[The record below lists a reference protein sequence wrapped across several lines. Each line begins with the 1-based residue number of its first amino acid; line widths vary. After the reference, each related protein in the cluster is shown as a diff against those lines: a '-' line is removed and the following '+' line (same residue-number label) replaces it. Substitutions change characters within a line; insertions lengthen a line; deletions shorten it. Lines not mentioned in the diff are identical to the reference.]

1 MLLFFS
7 LYVIIYASRGIL
19 LIIMK
24 WQVNTMKFKKLAAAV
39 IAAATAIIPLSSD
52 ISAALPSSTV
62 YAAEHAT
69 GAALPEWI
77 PQSFESALD
86 FRSTYGA
93 THVQDGLVCIVFREQ
108 YEKVPEGEPQGV
120 LRYDIRT
127 TKDMMMELFHKTYA
141 DENSRDCY
149 EVVVYYAPQKQGNFE
164 VALVDTWL
172 KSSELDLG
180 YNHAIAHY
188 SFSIGEGNEITE
200 TDIYSWLPD
209 SYAEFYD
216 YAEKNGYVSAKD
228 EFVVFCINDTAGIRY
243 KWEET
248 SDGYSDYFQR
258 YTSSYCSRETA
269 QPLAGGQ
276 TPHVEVYKAVKDG
289 KALIKW
295 SFVPSDDDL
304 KLQSTKNLTAYATAS
319 DNASKVTLSD
329 EIVNNAEFSYNNY
342 SLYDTELKATGEDA
356 YFAFDRSKSAVIKSK
371 SELSEFLDFYLN
383 DDAIKKFVSQYSDKF
398 FENNVLILNTY
409 LDKYRGRVS
418 RFGLESVYSR
428 DNTLYVD
435 YTPIISGTQSRTS
448 YLSILQLTMPKDA
461 YKYNGAEW
469 ECRETFS
476 DNVKRI
482 TFIDEDTNKFV
493 NMDNIDLS
501 KLFGIEMKNLEGQN
515 PYYWE
520 VITAEWLDLNIDE
533 KYLPSGYE
541 LSKEKPREVINNGN
555 NTGDITFRLRK
566 KETVGVK
573 YSINKYS
580 TITKNLFADLY
591 TMINDFKPTAVKSQ
605 SELKEI
611 TSKYFSE
618 EYQEKIF
625 GAYDEAFFKNNV
637 LLFDL
642 CFDSTG
648 GDMFSVDDTVFSDD
662 DITVYY
668 TQPAPDFGICNTD
681 FLFVVKV
688 IVPKS
693 EYSGQNAVFKCTGDA
708 NGDGDFGIAD
718 LVTLQKW
725 LHSGTDTKLD
735 DWRAVDLCKDDV
747 IDIFDLV
754 AMRKK
759 LIATAKLPVPKQYP
773 INVQHKRCYCTP
785 SYDRE
790 GSISFLTSAEEV
802 GTLLNSQ
809 GEPYDDEWFDTHKIM
824 VITFTESSGSIR
836 HEVTELT
843 DQYVT
848 INRLLTQVMTCDMA
862 EWNIYLELDK
872 DAVIRDD
879 FKINWIEVQKLY

>member
-1 MLLFFS
+1 
-7 LYVIIYASRGIL
+7 
-19 LIIMK
+19 MK
-24 WQVNTMKFKKLAAAV
+24 WQVNTMKFKKFAAAV

-52 ISAALPSSTV
+52 ISAALPSSAV

-86 FRSTYGA
+86 FRNTYGA
-93 THVQDGLVCIVFREQ
+93 THVQDGLICIVFREQ

-127 TKDMMMELFHKTYA
+127 TENMMNELFHKTYA

-164 VALVDTWL
+164 AALVDTWI

-188 SFSIGEGNEITE
+188 SFSIGEENEITE

-209 SYAEFYD
+209 SYTEFYD
-216 YAEKNGYVSAKD
+216 YAEKNGSVSVKD

-243 KWEET
+243 QWEET
-248 SDGYSDYFQR
+248 SDDYSTYFQR

-276 TPHVEVYKAVKDG
+276 TPHMEVYKAVKDG

-295 SFVPSDDDL
+295 SFVPYDDEL
-304 KLQSTKNLTAYATAS
+304 KLQSTKNLFADAAVS
-319 DNASKVTLSD
+319 DNASKVTLSNNF
-329 EIVNNAEFSYNNY
+329 VNSGEFSYNNY
-342 SLYDTELKATGEDA
+342 SIYGTDVAISGEDA
-356 YFAFDRSKSAVIKSK
+356 YSSYAEPK
-371 SELSEFLDFYLN
+371 SEVVTSQKELTEFLSSYLN
-383 DDAIKKFVSQYSDKF
+383 ETALKKFVSQYSEKY
-398 FENNVLILNTY
+398 FENNVLMLNAY
-409 LDKYRGRVS
+409 LDEYHGRVS
-418 RFGLESVYSR
+418 RFGLDSIYR
-428 DNTLYVD
+428 PNDMLYID
-435 YTPIISGTQSRTS
+435 YTPIISGVQSRTS
-448 YLSILQLTMPKDA
+448 YLSILQLSMPKNE
-461 YKYNGAEW
+461 YKDNKVEWSKGSALAE
-469 ECRETFS
+469 
-476 DNVKRI
+476 NVKCI
-482 TFIDEDTNKFV
+482 TFYDEDTGQLVDMNNV
-493 NMDNIDLS
+493 DLS
-501 KLFGIEMKNLEGQN
+501 KLFGIEMKNVDGQN

-520 VITAEWLDLNIDE
+520 VITAEWLSLNIDE
-533 KYLPSGYE
+533 NYLPKGYK
-541 LSKEKPREVINNGN
+541 LSKNKPIYVDNNGN
-555 NTGDITFRLRK
+555 NTGYITIRLTN
-566 KETVGVK
+566 KEKVNAK
-573 YSINKYS
+573 YAIDKYS
-580 TITKNLFADLY
+580 TITKNLFTDVY
-591 TMINDFKPTAVKSQ
+591 TTLNDFKPAAVKTQ

-611 TSKYFSE
+611 ISKYFSE

-648 GDMFSVDDTVFSDD
+648 GQKVSMNDTVLSDNK
-662 DITVYY
+662 ITVYY
-668 TQPAPDFGICNTD
+668 NKPAPDFGMCNTD
-681 FLFVVKV
+681 FLFILQVT
-688 IVPKS
+688 VPKD
-693 EYSGQNAVFKCTGDA
+693 EYNGQTADFKCIGDA
-708 NGDGDFGIAD
+708 NGDGEFGIAD

-725 LHSGTDTKLD
+725 LHSGSDIKLD
-735 DWRAVDLCKDDV
+735 DWRAVDLCKDGAV
-747 IDIFDLV
+747 DIFDLV
-754 AMRKK
+754 SMRKK
-759 LIATAKLPVPKQYP
+759 LIRLHDLEPPKKYP
-773 INVQHKRCYCTP
+773 INVQYKRCYCTP
-785 SYDRE
+785 SYNRE
-790 GSISFLTSAEEV
+790 GSISYLTSAEKV

-809 GEPYDDEWFDTHKIM
+809 GEPYDDEWFNTHKLM
-824 VITFTESSGSIR
+824 VITVTESSGSIR